1 MHMTTKVQ
9 GMRIAMD
16 LYRLPNQPNFDGD
29 LAAGNQGFYGGGK
42 KAGRMR
48 IRAGFH
54 LAADMQVAD
63 NAELQIL
70 IHGVLAPLIAA
81 GDIGIDPHTV
91 TMLEYFKKQN
101 VDAVLITGDVAT
113 TGLEEEYQKF
123 NDIWDSVFTDPAA
136 APEKIVMTGNHEFE
150 QAYYGRETV
159 EDVYRKYMEAYG
171 YDSINRN
178 VVVGG
183 YHFITLTSESAAVD
197 GQYTQVTTDWLK
209 EQLDAAVAENPYQ
222 PIFVRRINRCRT
234 QPTAALGA
242 QPRPRRCTTCSR
254 IVRR

>member
-1 MHMTTKVQ
+1 MYE
-9 GMRIAMD
+9 D
-16 LYRLPNQPNFDGD
+16 LKFGVISD
-29 LAAGNQGFYGGGK
+29 LHISSKMETG
-42 KAGRMR
+42 
-48 IRAGFH
+48 
-54 LAADMQVAD
+54 ADT
-63 NAELQIL
+63 
-70 IHGVLAPLIAA
+70 
-81 GDIGIDPHTV
+81 HTV

-209 EQLDAAVAENPYQ
+209 EQLDAAGRGKSLSADFCFGASIAAEHNLRQHLGRNQDPGA
-222 PIFVRRINRCRT
+222 VR
-234 QPTAALGA
+234 PA
-242 QPRPRRCTTCSR
+242 QELSAGSLFRGTFPLSHRK
-254 IVRR
+254 